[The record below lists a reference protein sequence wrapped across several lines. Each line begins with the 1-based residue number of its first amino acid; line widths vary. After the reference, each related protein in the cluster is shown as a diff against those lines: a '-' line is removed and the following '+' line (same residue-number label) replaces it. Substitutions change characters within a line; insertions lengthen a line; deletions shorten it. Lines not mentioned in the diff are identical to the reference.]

1 MLQKSNCCVEA
12 VSLKKWFLSGT
23 LSSPKLKPPEKLVIY
38 ARREIFI
45 WKRGIFRVPWD
56 RLLSYSKKRG
66 FSWNDHSSS
75 FVVTRCH
82 SLSPIVIR
90 CQSLS
95 IVMPL
100 LVTRCHTLNQSLSP
114 IVLLVAIRFHSL
126 QFVVIRCTTRCHLM
140 YQSSAILQTNLK
152 KSEDILSKVCQRWQ
166 PRFAFQKLL
175 AIE

>member
-1 MLQKSNCCVEA
+1 
-12 VSLKKWFLSGT
+12 
-23 LSSPKLKPPEKLVIY
+23 
-38 ARREIFI
+38 
-45 WKRGIFRVPWD
+45 
-56 RLLSYSKKRG
+56 
-66 FSWNDHSSS
+66 
-75 FVVTRCH
+75 
-82 SLSPIVIR
+82 
-90 CQSLS
+90 
-95 IVMPL
+95 MPL